1 MCDGPSRSATSVKSV
16 RASLLRAARDVA
28 RTLFGAMPACTT
40 HLRGAEASGSRL
52 ARFLVAALGGVLLD
66 GFTGRAAAAAQPE
79 IASIVLLSAPDQQ
92 LPADTAPA
100 GVDLSRVQAPSGDR
114 LAARLNEL
122 LGQPIDRSSLDR
134 MRATISDH
142 YREEGRP
149 FLDVGIPRQDVTE
162 GVVQFIVT
170 EFRVGDVRVEGNDW
184 FSSRFIAN
192 RAGLE
197 TGSII
202 DRPALDR
209 RIALLSAGQ
218 YLSVVPEFSPGATRG
233 TTDMVLRATDRI
245 PLQLTA
251 GFNNTGSAVTG
262 WERWTLGASWGDG
275 FRAGHTLDWN
285 VSASS
290 DFWRAFPVHE
300 GHRDPS
306 SMSHTFGWRIPLA
319 SRDAIKLTA
328 SHARKNPQHSGG
340 LSSPG
345 LNLGFSAFY
354 EMQLPPV
361 SLAIFRGARQ
371 DLSIGYEFKR
381 SNNNLSFGGT
391 TVQSGFSEV
400 SQFALRYTI
409 TSGGADG
416 LTTLQIATYLSPGG
430 MMAGNTDS
438 AFQPSG
444 TEQSGMP
451 GARAR
456 YAYNRTAL
464 SRQIPLS
471 ESLELFLRASG
482 QAATGTLLGSEQLS
496 IAGSDSVR
504 GYREFARAGSLGVA
518 LGSELRGPPI
528 TLLSRLVP
536 SLPEDVLKPHLF
548 LDAGHGWNPI
558 ASSSAPARQRTASF
572 GIGAQYNLGRSLNL
586 RLEQGW
592 QLLRDQSRGANG
604 AFLHAAIT
612 ATW

>member
-1 MCDGPSRSATSVKSV
+1 M
-16 RASLLRAARDVA
+16 
-28 RTLFGAMPACTT
+28 
-40 HLRGAEASGSRL
+40 

-319 SRDAIKLTA
+319 SGDAIKLTA
-328 SHARKNPQHSGG
+328 SHARMNPQLSGG

-471 ESLELFLRASG
+471 ENLELFLRASG